1 MHPKPKREGY
11 KYHIFI
17 SYSRSGDVPE
27 WIRNHFLPVLANQLD
42 GLLNEEPEIFVDYS
56 IDIGTKWPD
65 ILCEALQRSRCLLSV
80 WTPRYF
86 RSGWCL
92 AEWQTMRAREAK
104 IIANRGDGV
113 PICPLVYPIIFAD
126 GEHFPKEARDV
137 QAVLDFNGLTYPY
150 PSFKKS
156 ERYLDFHDRV
166 RSVASDLANRLSA
179 APPWD
184 PNWTPVT
191 PPPETRPR
199 PRFLR
204 L

>member
-27 WIRNHFLPVLANQLD
+27 RIRNHFLPVLANQLD

-80 WTPRYF
+80 WTLRYF

-92 AEWQTMRAREAK
+92 VVHIEQM
-104 IIANRGDGV
+104 
-113 PICPLVYPIIFAD
+113 
-126 GEHFPKEARDV
+126 
-137 QAVLDFNGLTYPY
+137 
-150 PSFKKS
+150 
-156 ERYLDFHDRV
+156 
-166 RSVASDLANRLSA
+166 
-179 APPWD
+179 
-184 PNWTPVT
+184 TPVPYSVGRAGCLALAGMT
-191 PPPETRPR
+191 NSYAGAER
-199 PRFLR
+199 
-204 L
+204 